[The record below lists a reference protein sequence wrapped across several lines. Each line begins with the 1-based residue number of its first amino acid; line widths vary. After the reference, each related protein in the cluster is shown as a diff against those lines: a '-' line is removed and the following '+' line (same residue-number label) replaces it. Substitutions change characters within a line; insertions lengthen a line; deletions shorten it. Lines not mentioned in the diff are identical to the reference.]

1 MMLGGVIDDC
11 VMLGVVDD
19 CVMFSGITDDC
30 GIRCCY

>member
-1 MMLGGVIDDC
+1 MLGGVIDDC
-11 VMLGVVDD
+11 VMWGVVDD

>member
-1 MMLGGVIDDC
+1 MLGGVIDDC